1 MVLRWAS
8 ALLMTEK
15 NFCRLMAYQ
24 DLWVLKAASGRN
36 QEGSNQRRRR
46 INQRGSDSGL
56 QMC

>member
-1 MVLRWAS
+1 MTCRGRDGKMVLRWAS

-36 QEGSNQRRRR
+36 QEGSNQKAA
-46 INQRGSDSGL
+46 
-56 QMC
+56 